1 MACFLKKQSF
11 SCEAPCED
19 APVAG
24 PWDQEPPHLET
35 SGDLQM
41 AHGTWSTNGETMT
54 SFADP
59 SRFPSHGFTY

>member
-1 MACFLKKQSF
+1 MMACFLKKQSF

-41 AHGTWSTNGETMT
+41 AHGT
-54 SFADP
+54 
-59 SRFPSHGFTY
+59 